1 MRQKILI
8 LILLFIIL
16 TGMPTALTISATV
29 TILENTTNATV
40 LGQNTTNAT
49 VLGQNTTNATVLG
62 QNTTNATVLGQ
73 NTTNATVLGQNTTNA
88 TVLGQNTTNATVLG
102 QNTEVQNVQPS
113 GDNSSLNKKVVL
125 GYYSIFA
132 ESDWENIRF
141 DNLSTLALYNI
152 APTSNGSLREDY
164 DSVISDH

>member
-73 NTTNATVLGQNTTNA
+73 NTTNATVLGQNTT
-88 TVLGQNTTNATVLG
+88 
-102 QNTEVQNVQPS
+102 VQNVQPS
-113 GDNSSLNKKVVL
+113 GENTEVQNLQPYGENNSSLNKKVVL

-152 APTSNGSLREDY
+152 APTSNGSLRE
-164 DSVISDH
+164 